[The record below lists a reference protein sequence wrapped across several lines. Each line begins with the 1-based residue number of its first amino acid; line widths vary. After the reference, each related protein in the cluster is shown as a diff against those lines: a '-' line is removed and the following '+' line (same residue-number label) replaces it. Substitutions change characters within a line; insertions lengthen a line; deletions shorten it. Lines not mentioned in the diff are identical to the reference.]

1 MVRPRDDQARGGFRR
16 AERAERWSAA
26 GSGTAEIVTTRRC
39 DMPTCDQCGDF
50 RAPRSRDRLNEY
62 YWFCLDHVREYNA
75 TWNYYAGMS
84 ADEIEAHNRADVTW
98 QRPTWPMGMRSG
110 AAMRPGD
117 VRGHG
122 PHMRRGGID
131 GEAFDPARWHD
142 PFDLFE
148 EARAE
153 RERAAKA
160 AAARPPAPEQEALAV
175 MGLEPGVGA
184 VELKA
189 RYKELVKRHHP
200 DANGGDKTAEDRLK
214 SINQAYSILK
224 KSLMA

>member
-1 MVRPRDDQARGGFRR
+1 MVRPRDDHARGASRR
-16 AERAERWSAA
+16 DGRWSAPESA
-26 GSGTAEIVTTRRC
+26 TAEMVTTRQC
-39 DMPTCDQCGDF
+39 DMPTCDRCGDF

-110 AAMRPGD
+110 AQR
-117 VRGHG
+117 
-122 PHMRRGGID
+122 MRRGVD
-131 GEAFDPARWHD
+131 GESFDPARWHD

-160 AAARPPAPEQEALAV
+160 AVRPAAGPEQEALAV
-175 MGLEPGVGA
+175 MGLEPGVTPA
-184 VELKA
+184 ELKA
-189 RYKELVKRHHP
+189 RYKELVKLHHP